1 MDISTQSVNRKEKRR
16 RLVVHVIGTSEGAA
30 SNERPL
36 FGLDVLDKEIV
47 EEIRS
52 FHISANNGTWGK
64 VY

>member
-1 MDISTQSVNRKEKRR
+1 M
-16 RLVVHVIGTSEGAA
+16 HVIGTSEGAA
-30 SNERPL
+30 SNGRPL